1 MPKVTLNPHPASQ
14 ESTRQP
20 WYAVTKTID
29 IIVTL
34 HSIVTTHQ
42 TCLQVGS
49 QLARAKFDTHSGE
62 DSNLVAITKPSPQ
75 LLYLDEKKSLKRIWQ
90 HWKFSSD
97 NNVSCY
103 LHSTHKRSFSI
114 STHKFLRCFWTT
126 VWYLRRNSNVPSY
139 RLWFKTNTRDDR
151 RSGSDCL
158 ALCTYPPPG
167 LKFSSQ
173 STWLS
178 TKHKTDKTPTWH

>member
-49 QLARAKFDTHSGE
+49 QLARAKFDAHSGE

-90 HWKFSSD
+90 HWKLINKTDLATFSSD

-139 RLWFKTNTRDDR
+139 RLWFKTNTKRWPTIR
-151 RSGSDCL
+151 KRLPCAMYLPTAWSYIV
-158 ALCTYPPPG
+158 ARAPG
-167 LKFSSQ
+167 
-173 STWLS
+173 
-178 TKHKTDKTPTWH
+178 